1 MRFSARENWQSG
13 PLGRGHRDQGCGR
26 RMPMHHERIKAAAT
40 YFAPDLRRNHGE
52 EPFRLLSEVGACN
65 KADVV
70 ARKKIDIP
78 LHRLSKCSVEGTSN
92 REVGQIKSCN
102 GKHACAV

>member
-1 MRFSARENWQSG
+1 MR
-13 PLGRGHRDQGCGR
+13 L
-26 RMPMHHERIKAAAT
+26 AAAENRQSSPPGCCHGDQDCSWRLAVHHKRIET
-40 YFAPDLRRNHGE
+40 AAAHFAPDLRRNHGE
-52 EPFRLLSEVGACN
+52 EPFRLLSEVRACD

-78 LHRLSKCSVEGTSN
+78 LHRLPKCSVEGTSN

-102 GKHACAV
+102 GTHAC